1 MSRNVSSFYYLKQ
14 VQIKS
19 LVSQSGCK
27 STTSFLSRKCFKIFF
42 EKFTPS
48 FSNPL
53 YSLNNSM
60 NLLPFGSAKIIT
72 LFVSDKSFFEKI
84 LNPLSFQF
92 TSTPTMNFIPYC
104 GCKSNTS
111 FLFLIPFFDL
121 FFMYFSM
128 R

>member
-1 MSRNVSSFYYLKQ
+1 
-14 VQIKS
+14 
-19 LVSQSGCK
+19 
-27 STTSFLSRKCFKIFF
+27 
-42 EKFTPS
+42 
-48 FSNPL
+48 
-53 YSLNNSM
+53 M

-92 TSTPTMNFIPYC
+92 TSTTTMNFIPYC

-111 FLFLIPFFDL
+111 FLFLNPFFDL